1 MAAMENHEDPASLAA
16 WALEN
21 LYGRIAPRV
30 FGHAARMLDGEV
42 TFSRVMALFH
52 LYRLGPQ
59 SIADLAVVAFLS
71 PTAASRMVDG
81 LVAGGLVSRRESPV
95 DRRRKVVA
103 LTAEGGA
110 VIKGLR
116 AETAAAFLEVLGAA
130 PPEMTADLAG
140 AVTRV
145 VQALPDILAD

>member
-1 MAAMENHEDPASLAA
+1 MEDDENPSSRAA
-16 WALEN
+16 WALES

-52 LYRLGPQ
+52 LYRLGPR
-59 SIADLAVVAFLS
+59 SIADLAAAAFLS

-81 LVAGGLVSRRESPV
+81 LVAAGLVSRRESPT
-95 DRRRKVVA
+95 DRRRKEVA
-103 LTAEGGA
+103 LTPEGGA

-116 AETAAAFLEVLGAA
+116 AETAAALLEVLA
-130 PPEMTADLAG
+130 PAPSEVAADLAG
-140 AVTRV
+140 ALTRV
-145 VQALPDILAD
+145 AEVLPDALGD

>member
-1 MAAMENHEDPASLAA
+1 MVSDEDLSDQAA
-16 WALEN
+16 WALES

-30 FGHAARMLDGEV
+30 FGHAARMIDGEV

-59 SIADLAVVAFLS
+59 SIADLATVACLS

-81 LVAGGLVSRRESPV
+81 LVVAGLVSRREAPA
-95 DRRRKVVA
+95 DRRRKEVA
-103 LTAEGGA
+103 LTPAGSA

-116 AETAAAFLEVLGAA
+116 AETAAAFREVLGSA
-130 PPEMTADLAG
+130 PPKLAADLAG
-140 AVTRV
+140 ALTHV
-145 VQALPDILAD
+145 VEALPDVLVD